1 MARLLFLAHR
11 LPYPPNKGDKVRSY
25 HLLAHLARRHEIYL
39 ATFIDD
45 PDDWRHLGRVRAM
58 CADMHV
64 AALDPRLG
72 RLRSLSGLWRGEAL
86 TLPYYRQRG
95 VSDWVRAT
103 CARVHIDA
111 AVVFSSAMAQYAQA
125 IPGEATLVDF
135 VDVDSAKWSQYA
147 SMRRWPMSW
156 LYRREARLLLECE
169 RAIAA
174 RAAAS
179 CFVTENEAAVFRA
192 LAPGSAA
199 RVHAMCNGVDADF
212 FSPVHESASP
222 YAPGEIALV
231 FTGAM
236 DYWPNIDAV
245 TWFAAEVLP
254 GLRAAWPALRFHIVG
269 RSPTPAVQALAG
281 PGVAV
286 SGTVPDV
293 RPYLRHAAAV
303 VAPLRVARGIQNK
316 ILEAMAMGRAVVA
329 SAACA
334 EAVDAHPGEDFL
346 VAADANDFGTQ
357 IGRLLQSA
365 DLAQDIGQAARRAVL
380 ARYSWGAHLA
390 VMDRFLRL
398 VPGVI
403 EGASA

>member
-1 MARLLFLAHR
+1 
-11 LPYPPNKGDKVRSY
+11 
-25 HLLAHLARRHEIYL
+25 
-39 ATFIDD
+39 
-45 PDDWRHLGRVRAM
+45 
-58 CADMHV
+58 
-64 AALDPRLG
+64 
-72 RLRSLSGLWRGEAL
+72 
-86 TLPYYRQRG
+86 
-95 VSDWVRAT
+95 
-103 CARVHIDA
+103 
-111 AVVFSSAMAQYAQA
+111 
-125 IPGEATLVDF
+125 
-135 VDVDSAKWSQYA
+135 
-147 SMRRWPMSW
+147 
-156 LYRREARLLLECE
+156 
-169 RAIAA
+169 
-174 RAAAS
+174 
-179 CFVTENEAAVFRA
+179 
-192 LAPGSAA
+192 
-199 RVHAMCNGVDADF
+199 
-212 FSPVHESASP
+212 
-222 YAPGEIALV
+222 
-231 FTGAM
+231 
-236 DYWPNIDAV
+236 
-245 TWFAAEVLP
+245 
-254 GLRAAWPALRFHIVG
+254 LRFHIVG

-357 IGRLLQSA
+357 IGRLLESA